1 MAVVPAVVGAVERG
15 AGARAERGIEMTFGI
30 VLVLLGAIYLA
41 ITLEL
46 IEGVTVG
53 ELWPLLLIAWGLV
66 VIRHSFRRGRRAR
79 SWRSSWG
86 SDDE

>member
-1 MAVVPAVVGAVERG
+1 
-15 AGARAERGIEMTFGI
+15 MTFGI

-53 ELWPLLLIAWGLV
+53 ELWPVLLIAWGLV
-66 VIRHSFRRGRRAR
+66 VVRHSMRRGKRAIWR
-79 SWRSSWG
+79 SSWRSSWG